1 MKRAL
6 ITGAAEGIGEAL
18 AERFAD
24 ARYDVTGVDI
34 EDGDLSDRAA
44 VDALA
49 KRLAEAPPFD
59 LVIHNAGIS
68 HVGRFDASDLAAQA
82 RVLEVNLAAPMVLT
96 ARLLETGRV
105 EDGGCLV
112 FVSSLS
118 HYVGYPGASVYAA
131 TKDGLASYARS
142 LASALKPQ
150 RIHVVR
156 VFPGPT
162 RTEHAKRYSP
172 AGSSEA
178 KRMDPAVVARHVER
192 AVRRRKRVVVP
203 GFGNRVAAR
212 LGRLMPNTMGRLM
225 KKVILDRL

>member
-6 ITGAAEGIGEAL
+6 ITGAAAGIGKAL
-18 AERFAD
+18 SERFAG
-24 ARYDVTGVDI
+24 AGYNVTGIDVA
-34 EDGDLSDRAA
+34 DGDLADRGA

-49 KRLAEAPPFD
+49 ARLATEQPFD
-59 LVIHNAGIS
+59 LVVHNAGIS
-68 HVGRFDASDLAAQA
+68 HVGRFDGSDLEAQQ
-82 RVLEVNLAAPMVLT
+82 RVLDVNLTAPMVLT
-96 ARLLETGRV
+96 ARLLEANRV
-105 EDGGCLV
+105 NEGGCLV

-142 LASALKPQ
+142 LSTALKPK

-172 AGSSEA
+172 AGSKESS
-178 KRMDPAVVARHVER
+178 RMDPAVVARYVER
-192 AVRRRKRVVVP
+192 AVRKHKKVVVP
-203 GFGNRVAAR
+203 GFGNRLAAR
-212 LGRLMPNTMGRLM
+212 LGRVAPGTMGRLM
-225 KKVILDRL
+225 KRVILDKL